1 MVPKEAHFDDASF
14 LVVMKVINV
23 FLNGIIY
30 FLLHQLMHLDTL
42 YRKVYLLTYLC

>member
-30 FLLHQLMHLDTL
+30 FLLHQLMHLFTKKN
-42 YRKVYLLTYLC
+42 YKKYIIYN